1 MVQRKFITYGG
12 GFYSLLP
19 EGEIF
24 EGFVTEKG
32 RKLQSEIDNNES
44 KRIVLTA
51 LILAKFNTM
60 LVIVVSL
67 VISIIGLIIVI
78 KDQPSKLNCL
88 NRLNSFTKIGLGILI
103 IMLKIQEFHLKAT
116 LLLVYFK

>member
-116 LLLVYFK
+116 LLLVYFN